1 MLYEFQ
7 RIFIY
12 LYVLKKLIKKKM
24 GLYIYLMCLNILWK
38 LNVYLFII
46 KLIIYMLYIV
56 LCGIEDDICLLDL
69 VGNGYFQYF
78 VLIFDVYI
86 SK

>member
-1 MLYEFQ
+1 
-7 RIFIY
+7 
-12 LYVLKKLIKKKM
+12 M
-24 GLYIYLMCLNILWK
+24 GLYIYLMGLNILWK

-46 KLIIYMLYIV
+46 KLIIYMLCIV

>member
-1 MLYEFQ
+1 
-7 RIFIY
+7 
-12 LYVLKKLIKKKM
+12 M
-24 GLYIYLMCLNILWK
+24 GLYIYLMGLNILWK

-56 LCGIEDDICLLDL
+56 LCGIDDDICLLDL
-69 VGNGYFQYF
+69 VGNGYFCYF

>member
-1 MLYEFQ
+1 
-7 RIFIY
+7 
-12 LYVLKKLIKKKM
+12 M
-24 GLYIYLMCLNILWK
+24 GLNILWK

-69 VGNGYFQYF
+69 VGNGYF
-78 VLIFDVYI
+78 
-86 SK
+86 